1 LEADLDAERT
11 DKENIIAKR
20 DQEYDRLNKVIED
33 LESQIANL
41 GADSS
46 ETLKKLREELEK
58 MKELHKSTIEE
69 LKSQHKGM
77 IDNINTNH
85 EKEMTELEERL
96 RLELND

>member
-1 LEADLDAERT
+1 MEADLDAERT

-46 ETLKKLREELEK
+46 ETLKKLREELAK
-58 MKELHKSTIEE
+58 MKELHKLTIEE
-69 LKSQHKGM
+69 LISEHKGM

-96 RLELND
+96 RLELKD